1 LIHAHIFTMAVS
13 ALVIGLAAADH
24 KRIRSGRTEQA
35 NLPFSDA
42 VWAGDTLYLSGHL
55 GLDPA
60 TGRPPANA
68 TDEARLMLDAFKK
81 TVETAGLTMQDLV
94 FMQIFCSDVSLFD
107 EFNTVYRSYFQS
119 GYPARAFLGSG
130 QLLFNARF
138 EIQGIAVKRS

>member
-24 KRIRSGRTEQA
+24 KRIRSARTEKA

-55 GLDPA
+55 GLEAA
-60 TGRPPANA
+60 TGRPPASA
-68 TDEARLMLDAFKK
+68 TDEARLVLEAFKK
-81 TVETAGLTMQDLV
+81 TVESAGLTMSDLV
-94 FMQIFCSDVSLFD
+94 WLHIFCSDVGLFD
-107 EFNTVYRSYFQS
+107 EFNAVYRTFFPD

-130 QLLFNARF
+130 KLLFNARF

>member
-24 KRIRSGRTEQA
+24 KRIRSARTEKA

-55 GLDPA
+55 GLEAA
-60 TGRPPANA
+60 TGRPPASA
-68 TDEARLMLDAFKK
+68 TDEARLVLEAFKK
-81 TVETAGLTMQDLV
+81 TVESAGLTMDDLV
-94 FMQIFCSDVSLFD
+94 SLQIFCSDVGLFN
-107 EFNTVYRSYFQS
+107 EFNAVYRTFFPD

-130 QLLFNARF
+130 KLLFNARF
-138 EIQGIAVKRS
+138 EIQGIAVKRG